1 MFSKIFDRSSWSLF
15 VALTRRDL
23 TQRYRGSLM
32 GLLWAFVTPLSLL
45 AVYAFV
51 FRSVFKARWPSVPP
65 SGPSVGSVLQR
76 LMATMLPEGIA
87 FALNLFV
94 GLFVLSAFGEV
105 ISRAPRLVLDH
116 PQLVRRVVFPLPML
130 GFVLAA
136 TAFVQTFM
144 QFLVLLFVLLT
155 FMLFGVFKSEL
166 VMPNLALLSIE
177 LSFRIGVS
185 VLILACLA
193 PLLLGLSWLLAALGT
208 YFRDIQY
215 VTPAVMSF
223 LMFLGPVFYP
233 LSALPTDIQP
243 WVYLNPITLIA
254 EQIRA
259 VLLLGASV
267 DGWALSI
274 YLGLTSMFACAAYCL
289 FARVRKGFADVL

>member
-1 MFSKIFDRSSWSLF
+1 
-15 VALTRRDL
+15 
-23 TQRYRGSLM
+23 
-32 GLLWAFVTPLSLL
+32 
-45 AVYAFV
+45 
-51 FRSVFKARWPSVPP
+51 
-65 SGPSVGSVLQR
+65 
-76 LMATMLPEGIA
+76 MATMLPEGIA

-94 GLFVLSAFGEV
+94 GLFVLSAFSEV

-136 TAFVQTFM
+136 TAFLQTFM

-155 FMLFGVFKSEL
+155 VMLFGVFKSEL
-166 VMPNLALLSIE
+166 VMPNLALSIE

-223 LMFLGPVFYP
+223 LMFLGPVF
-233 LSALPTDIQP
+233 
-243 WVYLNPITLIA
+243 
-254 EQIRA
+254 
-259 VLLLGASV
+259 
-267 DGWALSI
+267 
-274 YLGLTSMFACAAYCL
+274 
-289 FARVRKGFADVL
+289 